1 MFFLTIIPF
10 LDKIFFAR
18 FLTLGSMSFKEKITF
33 FTPDLIIKF
42 VQGGVLP
49 KCTQGSKVE

>member
-1 MFFLTIIPF
+1 
-10 LDKIFFAR
+10 
-18 FLTLGSMSFKEKITF
+18 MSFKEKITF